1 MVNYMLEELKDE
13 TLIICP
19 NSYKNEI
26 LEFLTNNKLIIN
38 IKIMSF
44 NEYKRNY
51 YFDYDIKT
59 IKYLYDKYDMKIENI
74 KELIDNLYYIEDKKY
89 NNSKLDYLVSIKKE
103 LDDNNLL
110 IYNPYFKKYLN
121 WKKTGKRK
129 RIFL

>member
-19 NSYKNEI
+19 NAYKNEI

-59 IKYLYDKYDMKIENI
+59 IKYLYDKYGMKIENI
-74 KELIDNLYYIEDKKY
+74 KELIENLYYIEDK
-89 NNSKLDYLVSIKKE
+89 I
-103 LDDNNLL
+103 
-110 IYNPYFKKYLN
+110 
-121 WKKTGKRK
+121 
-129 RIFL
+129 